1 MGESCN
7 LNLTYQDFHT
17 AAIEENDILLEEFSG
32 SPTRRIR
39 TIKPKSIKG
48 KIVDFGENITG
59 RERITFKAPKG
70 ATITIKH
77 AEVLDDNGNLYTQ
90 NLRAAKSTNTIIAT
104 GNVDTYEPVF
114 TFHGFR
120 YIEVDGVDDFDVEA
134 IVIHSDMPLHLEF
147 DSSNPLLNQLVS
159 NIRRGWLG
167 NALDVPTDC
176 PQRDERAGWLG
187 DAQVFIKSALY
198 LSDCSKFF
206 KKWLKDV
213 RLGQN
218 EENLYR
224 IVSPYIS
231 RFKAVD
237 SAGWADAGVICPWV
251 LYNFTKDISFIKDN
265 YSSIVKFVTAR
276 WNNFKQGKL
285 PNANFGDW
293 LNVNEDTS
301 KELLGGAFLAYST
314 YLAYQMA
321 EVLDNKIDAQVLNSY
336 YQEEKDY
343 FYKTF
348 GNQLDTQTSLA
359 LAIDFNLVPEVEKN
373 SLANKLAQNIKAKDY
388 HLSTG
393 FLGTPHLL
401 HALSDNKLGDV
412 AWKLL
417 LQSTYPSWLFPVL
430 NGATTVWEHWN
441 SWSKEN
447 GFKDPQMNS
456 FNHYAYGA
464 VLDWIV
470 GKASGIGPDFN
481 INPCPSN
488 LVSYLSVTYQGVQV
502 KWEIGDDMVEYT
514 ITVPKGK
521 EVSFKGRKLPSPGVY
536 HFKENITN

>member
-1 MGESCN
+1 
-7 LNLTYQDFHT
+7 
-17 AAIEENDILLEEFSG
+17 
-32 SPTRRIR
+32 
-39 TIKPKSIKG
+39 
-48 KIVDFGENITG
+48 
-59 RERITFKAPKG
+59 
-70 ATITIKH
+70 
-77 AEVLDDNGNLYTQ
+77 
-90 NLRAAKSTNTIIAT
+90 
-104 GNVDTYEPVF
+104 
-114 TFHGFR
+114 
-120 YIEVDGVDDFDVEA
+120 
-134 IVIHSDMPLHLEF
+134 
-147 DSSNPLLNQLVS
+147 
-159 NIRRGWLG
+159 
-167 NALDVPTDC
+167 
-176 PQRDERAGWLG
+176 
-187 DAQVFIKSALY
+187 
-198 LSDCSKFF
+198 
-206 KKWLKDV
+206 
-213 RLGQN
+213 
-218 EENLYR
+218 
-224 IVSPYIS
+224 
-231 RFKAVD
+231 
-237 SAGWADAGVICPWV
+237 
-251 LYNFTKDISFIKDN
+251 
-265 YSSIVKFVTAR
+265 
-276 WNNFKQGKL
+276 
-285 PNANFGDW
+285 
-293 LNVNEDTS
+293 
-301 KELLGGAFLAYST
+301 
-314 YLAYQMA
+314 
-321 EVLDNKIDAQVLNSY
+321 
-336 YQEEKDY
+336 
-343 FYKTF
+343 
-348 GNQLDTQTSLA
+348 LA